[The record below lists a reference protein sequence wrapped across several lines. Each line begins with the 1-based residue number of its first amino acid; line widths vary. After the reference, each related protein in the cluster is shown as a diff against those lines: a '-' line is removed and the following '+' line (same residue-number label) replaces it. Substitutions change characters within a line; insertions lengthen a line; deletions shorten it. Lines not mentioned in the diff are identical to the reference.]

1 MLDRVSKS
9 SAIEIDSIEGFFPKD
24 AEINFYRIAQE
35 SVNKV
40 VKYSGAP
47 EADVRIRRGAAEMRL
62 SGWDNGKGFDTNSM
76 ANGRA
81 EQSGFGL
88 ACENFR
94 R

>member
-9 SAIEIDSIEGFFPKD
+9 SAIDLRLRLIRLKAFSPKN

-35 SVNKV
+35 PVNKV

-62 SGWDNGKGFDTNSM
+62 SGWDNGKGFDTNSI
-76 ANGRA
+76 ATGRA

-88 ACENFR
+88 A
-94 R
+94 